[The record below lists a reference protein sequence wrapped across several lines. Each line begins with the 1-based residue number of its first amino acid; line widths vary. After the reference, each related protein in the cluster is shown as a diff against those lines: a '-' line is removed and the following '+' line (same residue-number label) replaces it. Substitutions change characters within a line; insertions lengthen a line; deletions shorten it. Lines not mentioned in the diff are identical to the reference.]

1 MSDWGFCTKSI
12 AGGAVVLFKT
22 KPAVPMKAELTKK
35 YKSIVLGVFCQ
46 IETPEQSVLVAEVAE
61 HQMVHVDQSSN
72 TKKGLATSFLHFS
85 ESKYNSDPA

>member
-46 IETPEQSVLVAEVAE
+46 I
-61 HQMVHVDQSSN
+61 
-72 TKKGLATSFLHFS
+72 
-85 ESKYNSDPA
+85 

>member
-1 MSDWGFCTKSI
+1 MIAWGFCPKSI

-46 IETPEQSVLVAEVAE
+46 I
-61 HQMVHVDQSSN
+61 
-72 TKKGLATSFLHFS
+72 
-85 ESKYNSDPA
+85 